1 MLSLRWRFSLKWIK
15 NDINEIK
22 QDNDVDDVVIESY
35 KEKLTKTKNLDDINI
50 YDFNDDNTINLD
62 KLINNF
68 NELIKN
74 DEYDTWTLNH
84 ASPDKSNILIHL
96 SDNCLN
102 DDDAGWGDGTGNG
115 DGTGDGGGSGNLTD
129 NSNGSGNGTFTIDDT
144 GDGVDTS
151 DGAGDNTDKGGDT
164 NNDDYIATSKN
175 MEDKSIPKE

>member
-15 NDINEIK
+15 SDINEIK

-35 KEKLTKTKNLDDINI
+35 KEELTKRKNLDDINI

-74 DEYDTWTLNH
+74 DEYDAWTLND
-84 ASPDKSNILIHL
+84 ASPDKSNIFFHL

-102 DDDAGWGDGTGNG
+102 DDDAGCGDGTGNG

-129 NSNGSGNGTFTIDDT
+129 NSNGSRNGTFTIDDT

-151 DGAGDNTDKGGDT
+151 DGAGENTDKGGDI
-164 NNDDYIATSKN
+164 NNDDNIVTSKN